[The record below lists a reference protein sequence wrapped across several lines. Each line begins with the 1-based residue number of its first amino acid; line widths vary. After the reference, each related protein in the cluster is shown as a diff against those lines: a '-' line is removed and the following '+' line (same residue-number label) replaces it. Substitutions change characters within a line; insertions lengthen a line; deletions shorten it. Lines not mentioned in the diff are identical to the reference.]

1 MKEFRF
7 SLIAFLFLLL
17 LGCQSEELGNQSILV
32 GNHSLVASIEGQEYI
47 DVSRTAVD
55 DSGNVTWITTDE
67 LGVYGSVS
75 ENMKY
80 SSTGNGSDVTFTGN
94 LPETETAE
102 WAYYPYDKDAFLDE
116 DELTITLPD
125 QYIYTGN
132 SNAPMLG
139 KSSGNNRFSFKH
151 LGGLIRFTLGGRI
164 PDNADRFV
172 ITSKGE
178 NQPISGQASFAIEGD
193 NVTMSIT
200 SEGKQSISYDVS
212 AIKDAEEFQHFF
224 VPLPVGDY
232 AKLEVSFYKKNSET
246 PVFTRSLSNLTVKR
260 AEMICMPILDWN
272 TGKQYTL
279 SENTTD
285 LTDLSEDGVTVTL
298 KESDNSLQLTG
309 LEENK
314 IPEAGQILWSQPTEE
329 LPYGFMGKVKEVT
342 PSNGT
347 VTITTE
353 TVGLDEVFDKL
364 LINEKVALIPTDN
377 QSRSAVLDETPNF
390 NLSLNIGDDK
400 KCYSANGGIDIA
412 THLIVY
418 IDLDKNRKASQISM
432 TIEADATFHAD
443 MSVKASYNDSGDI
456 GTYSLGKKTF
466 NPVVLA
472 YCVVIVPEIQ
482 FNFHGTPSGEINFS
496 SGLEYKTKG
505 ILGVEYLNGIYQ
517 YRGNGIELDEASPW
531 DMKSSVSM
539 NGSFFCGLGLECKA
553 KFYNQENM
561 KISLNPQIGIDLSG
575 EIKIDSSAENIQESL
590 KDAHLTMNNV
600 LKGSVK
606 VDASIIADQLA
617 VSFDVDP
624 FKWDERE
631 LYLLPMFENL
641 AAQTRMMTSG
651 SRASTDPFEATITMT
666 GSRELLS
673 KFMRI
678 TTTIVNEKDNNDIQY
693 GDYVDYEVIGGGTSS
708 QDFTTTFSNLN
719 SNEEYKAYPKIYSPI
734 LGKELNN
741 ELELTEQN
749 VSFRSP
755 AMDLRD
761 QLIQLYKNTG
771 GENWTNNEKW
781 LSDKP
786 IEEWYGIYESDGKYD
801 IMLPD
806 NNLIGTFSL
815 SSPDI
820 SGVDISNNQ
829 IENLCLDGC
838 SELEYLGYNNNPLVT
853 LDLSECKVIDI
864 GFLNLNI
871 ETLRELR
878 LRNCTQITWLSGI
891 HSALETLDLSGCEN
905 IEYFPSSS
913 DYWTGLSYLDISGC
927 KLIENFDIINIISTV
942 KYLNISGCEKITKL
956 SSAINL
962 EELHAKGCIGLEG
975 QFHIYP
981 SIRIV
986 NFENC
991 ISLESIAQPY
1001 GVEGE
1006 YQLASLNVRGCT
1018 ALEWIIAEHT
1028 KLESLDASGCTSLK
1042 ELYCQG
1048 NLLKTINLTG
1058 CTALE
1063 KLGISSGNYLQS
1075 LDVADCPNLKYLSCA
1090 SKNSTMQTID
1100 LSQNTELESLS
1111 CDVSSLDL
1119 SNNKKLKEFFC
1130 SYGRMTE
1137 SLDLSNLTLL
1147 ENVQCQGSQIVTL
1160 NVSNCRNLKNLRCS
1174 NSSLTK
1180 LNLSGCTSLETLY
1193 CENNQLVTLKLDDCV
1208 KLMNLLCNNN
1218 NLANLNLS
1226 KNIELQEVNCSFN
1239 SITTFDLSKNK
1250 NLTSFYCEGNNN
1262 EVLDISNHALL
1273 KNLVFSGSKFKA
1285 LNASGCTNLISL
1297 YGRSSDEGYTINIV
1311 GCNNI
1316 ETINFNG
1323 SGVKELNLTGLSK
1336 LKELTCYNNDF
1347 LTSLNLTGCTSV
1359 SEIVC
1364 YNNPALTELTL
1375 MSSAPLSWVTFKD
1388 TRISHEIPDWF
1399 DLSSFQF
1406 NYEQRYTNYSN
1417 VGYDQEN
1424 KKYIYTFD
1432 DKGYGWWFP
1441 GEPNSGRHAR

>member
-193 NVTMSIT
+193 NVAMSIT
-200 SEGKQSISYDVS
+200 SDGKQSISYDVS
-212 AIKDAEEFQHFF
+212 AIKDAKEFQHFF

-232 AKLEVSFYKKNSET
+232 SKLEVSFYKKDSET

-272 TGKQYTL
+272 TGKQFVLGNKTIIMSTELETKAQISSEKKTTL
-279 SENTTD
+279 IVSNIA
-285 LTDLSEDGVTVTL
+285 
-298 KESDNSLQLTG
+298 
-309 LEENK
+309 EENLPQLGEILLK
-314 IPEAGQILWSQPTEE
+314 GEVSKTFPE
-329 LPYGFMGKVKEVT
+329 GFLGKVVSIIK
-342 PSNGT
+342 GT
-347 VTITTE
+347 DGGYVIETEPVPLDVAFKSLYIEKTIDLYPE
-353 TVGLDEVFDKL
+353 S
-364 LINEKVALIPTDN
+364 I
-377 QSRSAVLDETPNF
+377 SRS
-390 NLSLNIGDDK
+390 
-400 KCYSANGGIDIA
+400 GIDIEQDIEGFYIFKKKIEYEGEDDGFNA
-412 THLIVY
+412 SLEMSLGLKLDVVINVEEKVMYFALRDKIGLTGELSVNKSFEEEKYIPLGPAIPLPTITVTSPIIITPFVQLYAVLKTSGEIEMRTELVY
-418 IDLDKNRKASQISM
+418 ESRGRSWARYRSEAWEGDTDPRESEDSPWNARGSINMKGELFTGCSADFYGTFYGIQALAFGFEAEVGSRLFGDFNIETIQNENLDFVGINGGLNSQFELNSYFHIDANIFENELRAEFPLSKRTWGECFLYVLPTFTELQAKVDEEELRANISTEAMEKLLNKESQISLALIDSEGNIKEE
-432 TIEADATFHAD
+432 TEPIVYENPSINKTEQATPITTTFE
-443 MSVKASYNDSGDI
+443 K
-456 GTYSLGKKTF
+456 LEKKTEYQSY
-466 NPVVLA
+466 PIIQSPLLED
-472 YCVVIVPEIQ
+472 IVPD
-482 FNFHGTPSGEINFS
+482 GK
-496 SGLEYKTKG
+496 LELKYLSVSFKTKG
-505 ILGVEYLNGIYQ
+505 
-517 YRGNGIELDEASPW
+517 
-531 DMKSSVSM
+531 
-539 NGSFFCGLGLECKA
+539 
-553 KFYNQENM
+553 
-561 KISLNPQIGIDLSG
+561 SLR
-575 EIKIDSSAENIQESL
+575 E
-590 KDAHLTMNNV
+590 
-600 LKGSVK
+600 
-606 VDASIIADQLA
+606 QL
-617 VSFDVDP
+617 V
-624 FKWDERE
+624 
-631 LYLLPMFENL
+631 
-641 AAQTRMMTSG
+641 
-651 SRASTDPFEATITMT
+651 
-666 GSRELLS
+666 
-673 KFMRI
+673 
-678 TTTIVNEKDNNDIQY
+678 
-693 GDYVDYEVIGGGTSS
+693 
-708 QDFTTTFSNLN
+708 
-719 SNEEYKAYPKIYSPI
+719 
-734 LGKELNN
+734 
-741 ELELTEQN
+741 
-749 VSFRSP
+749 
-755 AMDLRD
+755 
-761 QLIQLYKNTG
+761 QLYKNAG
-771 GENWTNNEKW
+771 GENWTKNENW
-781 LSDKP
+781 CSDKP

-864 GFLNLNI
+864 NFLNLNI

-878 LRNCTQITWLSGI
+878 LRNCTQITWLSRI

-927 KLIENFDIINIISTV
+927 KLIENSDIINIISTV
-942 KYLNISGCEKITKL
+942 KYLNISGCEKITEL

-975 QFHIYP
+975 QFHICP

-991 ISLESIAQPY
+991 ISLESIAH

-1042 ELYCQG
+1042 DLYCQG

-1063 KLGISSGNYLQS
+1063 KLRISSGNYLQS

-1119 SNNKKLKEFFC
+1119 SNNKKLKEFSC
-1130 SYGRMTE
+1130 ISGRMTE

-1147 ENVQCQGSQIVTL
+1147 ENVQCHGSQIVTL
-1160 NVSNCRNLKNLRCS
+1160 NLSNCRNLKNLRCS

-1226 KNIELQEVNCSFN
+1226 KNIELQEVDCSFN

-1250 NLTSFYCEGNNN
+1250 NLTSFYCVGNNN

-1273 KNLVFSGSKFKA
+1273 KNLNFSGSKFKA